1 LTCKNG
7 DLQTAGGSSG
17 GSSSTENYFTIT
29 SNFSHRN
36 NHFENNTGQSPPELV
51 RDTMLR
57 QDAQFREQ
65 VGGLSVSTPA
75 GCIHHFSQ
83 FHQFWRER
91 ERD

>member
-75 GCIHHFSQ
+75 GCIHHIFPNSISSG
-83 FHQFWRER
+83 ER